1 MPWWFHVAESKH
13 EIQNPTSRDKI
24 LLLGERVGL
33 KADSHVLDMGS
44 GRGGPAVLLAQS
56 HGCHVTCVEQSDE
69 FVAVARERA
78 HAAEVDALVEVIHS
92 DGEKFTIET
101 DRYDCALCLGA
112 TFIWG
117 GLPETVAA
125 LGPGVRAGGFVGV
138 GEPYW
143 LTWPLPP
150 EFDPDG
156 ADYLPLAETVT
167 RFEDAGL
174 ALVTLIASS
183 PDDWDRYESLQW
195 LAVEEWVHDHPSDPD
210 AERFREMSREYRDR
224 YLNWLREMLGWGIFV
239 GRKRRPPVGGGA
251 P

>member
-1 MPWWFHVAESKH
+1 MYSTWAPGGADPPCCWRSFMDATSLASSSRTNSSRWRARGPTPRRSMPS
-13 EIQNPTSRDKI
+13 SRSSTRTVKSSRSRPI
-24 LLLGERVGL
+24 ATTVPS
-33 KADSHVLDMGS
+33 AS
-44 GRGGPAVLLAQS
+44 GRPSSGAAFLRQWLLS
-56 HGCHVTCVEQSDE
+56 
-69 FVAVARERA
+69 ARA
-78 HAAEVDALVEVIHS
+78 
-92 DGEKFTIET
+92 
-101 DRYDCALCLGA
+101 C
-112 TFIWG
+112 
-117 GLPETVAA
+117 
-125 LGPGVRAGGFVGV
+125 AGGFVAV

-239 GRKRRPPVGGGA
+239 GRKRGPPVGGGA